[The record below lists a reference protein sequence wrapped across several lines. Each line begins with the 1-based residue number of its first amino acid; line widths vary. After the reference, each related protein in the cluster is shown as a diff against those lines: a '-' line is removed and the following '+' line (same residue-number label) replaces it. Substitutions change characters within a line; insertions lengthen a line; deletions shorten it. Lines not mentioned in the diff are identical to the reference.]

1 MMLKRVLYPCTLIT
15 LLFSSAC
22 NSLIT
27 TSTSE
32 TNLPNPASV
41 HCEEQGGLVEMRQ
54 DESGNTYGIC
64 IFPDGSECDEW
75 AFFRGECTPGAAA
88 PAASPTPSV
97 AGESTPLPNKEEPRQ
112 GWWRYTHQVY
122 GFEISLPEDWVVEEI
137 TTSDALMNG
146 HLLELHPSQQADGDL
161 HIRLTF
167 RRLGED
173 TLLWPTGV
181 GAGELLPDD
190 TLEIAGGPARRVLF
204 VCPTG
209 QINSIYYHG
218 EDGPN
223 LRRGDIEFGLILSF
237 SGVYCQEGYSLEGK
251 LQRVAEEI
259 ISSLRVLR

>member
-1 MMLKRVLYPCTLIT
+1 MVD
-15 LLFSSAC
+15 
-22 NSLIT
+22 
-27 TSTSE
+27 
-32 TNLPNPASV
+32 
-41 HCEEQGGLVEMRQ
+41 MRQ
-54 DESGNTYGIC
+54 DDAGNTYGIC

-75 AFFRGECTPGAAA
+75 AFFRGECTPADNPAPIEAAEN
-88 PAASPTPSV
+88 TPV
-97 AGESTPLPNKEEPRQ
+97 PNMEEPRQ
-112 GWWRYTHQVY
+112 GWWTYTHQVY

-146 HLLELHPSQQADGDL
+146 HLLELHPRQQADGDL

-167 RRLGED
+167 RRFGED

-181 GAGELLPDD
+181 GAGELVPNN
-190 TLEIAGGPARRVLF
+190 TLEVAGEPARRVLF

-218 EDGPN
+218 EEGPN
-223 LRRGDIEFGLILSF
+223 IQRGDLEFGLILSF

-259 ISSLRVLR
+259 ISSLKVLR